1 MENPDT
7 KPAYADEK
15 LPPKAGSTDSAAETE
30 GGEGVPWAHLEKAPD
45 GGLEAWLVIRPGAII
60 FVFAI
65 MMTSLCK
72 EYWQFMLAQGLLL
85 GLGMGLMVF
94 PAMTAVSQFFDKK
107 RAAALGLTV
116 SGSSIG
122 GIVMPIILSKML
134 RSSLG
139 FGWSPLVPDRTVQ
152 GPHLRAPDRG
162 HLLHLRR
169 HVYPAVLPSSY
180 AVHRGINANLASYM
194 LAILNGA
201 STFGRIVPGI
211 LADKFGRVNI
221 LAIAGLVNG
230 IVIFC
235 FNEVTGTAGIVVYA
249 VFFGAPFNGMLMDR
263 YHGYF
268 EVAMFS
274 GAMCLFGGILVL
286 FAKKATGK
294 GMLALI

>member
-1 MENPDT
+1 
-7 KPAYADEK
+7 
-15 LPPKAGSTDSAAETE
+15 
-30 GGEGVPWAHLEKAPD
+30 
-45 GGLEAWLVIRPGAII
+45 
-60 FVFAI
+60 
-65 MMTSLCK
+65 
-72 EYWQFMLAQGLLL
+72 
-85 GLGMGLMVF
+85 
-94 PAMTAVSQFFDKK
+94 
-107 RAAALGLTV
+107 
-116 SGSSIG
+116 
-122 GIVMPIILSKML
+122 
-134 RSSLG
+134 
-139 FGWSPLVPDRTVQ
+139 
-152 GPHLRAPDRG
+152 
-162 HLLHLRR
+162 
-169 HVYPAVLPSSY
+169 
-180 AVHRGINANLASYM
+180 M

-249 VFFGAPFNGMLMDR
+249 VFFGLTSGMIISGASAAVSGPGYLDGHGLVDFLDRGVDRAPFNGMLMDR